1 MCLLNT
7 TPSFPSENRGKGKR
21 CGCKRQRCWGCGHQ
35 GSEWAVAVKAY
46 NRYQQYGAEEC
57 VLQMGG
63 VLCPRPGCGAGLLP
77 EQGQRKVTCE
87 GGNGL
92 GCGTQTDVT
101 FSLCFRSP
109 AYPKGHEAKQAL
121 NFKCFLLKKMKLPPT
136 HVLLWKAILVV
147 VEHSQKAQ
155 EFDIN

>member
-1 MCLLNT
+1 MNDLREEGSQSSPPKPRPGRTPGHTVVAEVKEGTSVDLLT
-7 TPSFPSENRGKGKR
+7 HSAAAKGAR
-21 CGCKRQRCWGCGHQ
+21 DRREVGVTVQSSLALHFFQ
-35 GSEWAVAVKAY
+35 Y

-92 GCGTQTDVT
+92 GCGVSTDHTQG
-101 FSLCFRSP
+101 C
-109 AYPKGHEAKQAL
+109 
-121 NFKCFLLKKMKLPPT
+121 
-136 HVLLWKAILVV
+136 LVV
-147 VEHSQKAQ
+147 CAFAFVDGLRWF
-155 EFDIN
+155 EFSIWPQTYLH